1 MPVAI
6 AADILK
12 AVHTLDGERPGTRA
26 EAPRPAPPRRVSE
39 LPLPSVLSSWTRTI
53 VDALEALGM
62 TADDVLDAAG
72 VSREALKDP
81 NARLPMTSSARLWQ
95 AAALKAGDPAFGL
108 RASRYVKQTT
118 FHALGYA
125 VFASATLRDALH
137 RLVRYSHLVSDGA
150 ELVLN
155 ETNDSVRLVFLPE
168 LGAPSPSVE
177 ALDAV
182 MSLIVRTC
190 RGLTD
195 RSFSLHR
202 VEQRR
207 PEPVDTYPYR
217 RFFRCD
223 IAFGAVENALTIGAQ
238 ALDRPLSTSNPELA
252 LHNDHL
258 VRRYLAEM
266 RAGSMLDRVRAVLAE
281 RLTGDASP
289 TAVAAALGTS
299 VRSLQR
305 RLRDQGFSYVTI
317 LNETRR
323 QLGTAY
329 LLEERYSVTEIAFQL
344 GFDDASAFARAFR
357 RWTGLSPSEYRAR
370 AFGHRTTE

>member
-1 MPVAI
+1 MLP
-6 AADILK
+6 
-12 AVHTLDGERPGTRA
+12 TERAHQRGL
-26 EAPRPAPPRRVSE
+26 E
-39 LPLPSVLSSWTRTI
+39 LPLPSVLSSWTRVI
-53 VDALEALGM
+53 VDALETLGFPSD
-62 TADDVLDAAG
+62 AVLAKAG
-72 VSREALKDP
+72 VSRDMLRDP
-81 NARLPMTSSARLWQ
+81 NARLPMTSSGRLWH
-95 AAALKAGDPAFGL
+95 AAAEATGDPAIGL

-125 VFASATLRDALH
+125 VFASSTLRDALH
-137 RLVRYSHLVSDGA
+137 RLVRYSHLVSDGV
-150 ELVLN
+150 ELVLD
-155 ETNDSVRLVFLPE
+155 EREDVVRLSFVPE
-168 LGAPSPSVE
+168 PGVPSPSVE
-177 ALDAV
+177 ANDAV

-195 RSFSLHR
+195 RSFALRR
-202 VEQRR
+202 VEQRQ
-207 PEPVDTYPYR
+207 PEPADPTPYH

-223 IAFGAVENALTIGAQ
+223 LVFSADVNAITLDAAI
-238 ALDRPLSTSNPELA
+238 LDRALPTANPELA

-266 RAGSMLDRVRAVLAE
+266 RQGSLLDRVRAVLAE

-289 TAVAAALGTS
+289 KAVASALGTS

-305 RLRDQGFSYVTI
+305 KLREQGFSYVEI

-329 LLEERYSVTEIAFQL
+329 LLEERHSITEIAFQL

-357 RWTGLSPSEYRAR
+357 RWTGLSPTEYRAR
-370 AFGHRTTE
+370 AGEGSRTNGER

>member
-1 MPVAI
+1 MPSGA
-6 AADILK
+6 AADILRGVQSF
-12 AVHTLDGERPGTRA
+12 AGERAGPSAAEPSPG
-26 EAPRPAPPRRVSE
+26 PVRRMNE
-39 LPLPSVLSSWTRTI
+39 LPLPSVLSSWTRVI
-53 VDALEALGM
+53 VDALEGLGM
-62 TADDVLDAAG
+62 EADDVLAAAG
-72 VSREALKDP
+72 LSRGALKDP
-81 NARLPMTSSARLWQ
+81 NSRLPMTSSARLWQ
-95 AAALKAGDPAFGL
+95 AAAVKANDPAFGL

-150 ELVLN
+150 ELVL
-155 ETNDSVRLVFLPE
+155 EEKSDAVRLVFVPE
-168 LGAPSPSVE
+168 SGAPSPSVE

-202 VEQRR
+202 IEQRR
-207 PEPVDTYPYR
+207 PEPADTYPYR
-217 RFFRCD
+217 RFFRCEVVFD
-223 IAFGAVENALTIGAQ
+223 APVNALTIGSRV
-238 ALDRPLSTSNPELA
+238 LDRPLSTSNPELA

-266 RAGSMLDRVRAVLAE
+266 RQGSMLDRVRAVLAE

-289 TAVAAALGTS
+289 AAVAAALGTS

-370 AFGHRTTE
+370 AAGHESSG

>member
-1 MPVAI
+1 
-6 AADILK
+6 
-12 AVHTLDGERPGTRA
+12 
-26 EAPRPAPPRRVSE
+26 
-39 LPLPSVLSSWTRTI
+39 VLSSWARTI
-53 VDALEALGM
+53 VDALGAMGM
-62 TADDVLDAAG
+62 TADDVLSEAG
-72 VSREALKDP
+72 VSPDALKDP
-81 NARLPMTSSARLWQ
+81 NARLPMTASARLWQ
-95 AAALKAGDPAFGL
+95 AAARKAGDPAFGL

-150 ELVLN
+150 ELVLD
-155 ETNDSVRLVFLPE
+155 EQSDAVRLSFE
-168 LGAPSPSVE
+168 EERGAPSPSFE

-195 RSFSLHR
+195 RSFSLHL

-207 PEPVDTYPYR
+207 PEPVDLLPYR
-217 RFFRCD
+217 RFFRCEL
-223 IAFGAVENALTIGAQ
+223 AFGARVDALTLGAEV
-238 ALDRPLSTSNPELA
+238 LDRPLSTANAELA
-252 LHNDHL
+252 VHNDQL
-258 VRRYLAEM
+258 VQRYLAEM
-266 RAGSMLDRVRAVLAE
+266 RQGSMLDRVRAVLAE

-289 TAVAAALGTS
+289 AAVAAALGTS

-305 RLRDQGFSYVTI
+305 RLRDQGFSYVSI

-329 LLEERYSVTEIAFQL
+329 LLDERYSVTEIAFQL

-357 RWTGLSPSEYRAR
+357 RWTGVSPSEYRAR
-370 AFGHRTTE
+370 AAGTDTLRTNHPLGARSTESGAAGRATEPPGKV